1 MMWSEMTAYNKDKPL
16 NRVSEEKGYNDRL
29 NTNMAKGGHG
39 GHIEDKQT
47 DAIKRE
53 TDRGEYSG

>member
-1 MMWSEMTAYNKDKPL
+1 MTAYNDDKTL

-39 GHIEDKQT
+39 GRIEDKQT